1 MFILP
6 YILPRPDYSER
17 IIVHRLLD
25 VAIEEY
31 TEWQQSRVSNESF
44 RDSINKAHDVTLE
57 NRLDLMQI
65 YEDQDP
71 DFFVKH
77 GVKVG
82 AVRRFVCEIGLW
94 A

>member
-1 MFILP
+1 M
-6 YILPRPDYSER
+6 
-17 IIVHRLLD
+17 
-25 VAIEEY
+25 
-31 TEWQQSRVSNESF
+31 
-44 RDSINKAHDVTLE
+44 TLE

-65 YEDQDP
+65 YEDPDP